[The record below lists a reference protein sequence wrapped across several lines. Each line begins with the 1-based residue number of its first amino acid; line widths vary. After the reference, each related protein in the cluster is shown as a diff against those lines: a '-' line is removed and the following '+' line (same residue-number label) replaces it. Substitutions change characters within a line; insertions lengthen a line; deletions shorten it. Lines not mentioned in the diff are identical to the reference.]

1 MSRENVELVWRAA
14 KAFNDDD
21 DLDWFDGSIPEAPSV
36 RRGGPRG
43 LRRRRL

>member
-21 DLDWFDGSIPEAPSV
+21 DLDWFTV
-36 RRGGPRG
+36 RS
-43 LRRRRL
+43 RRLHLLGGAALAVSVGVA